1 MMTDAT
7 INVPS
12 LMPIS
17 VEPADQHSIQHG
29 SAATMLPAVVHGP
42 ASPTPKRRKMVLAK
56 GWKATKVDKG
66 GARSSRPL
74 SDPSVDFKD
83 AVKALEAKT
92 EILAFNMP
100 RELIDDINNLNKD
113 KVVTQV
119 RQLGIILTSEVH
131 RLEQAN

>member
-7 INVPS
+7 INMPSS

-17 VEPADQHSIQHG
+17 AEPTDQHSIQHG

-56 GWKATKVDKG
+56 GWKAMKVDKG

-74 SDPSVDFKD
+74 SDPSEDLKD

-92 EILAFNMP
+92 EILDGRLAQ
-100 RELIDDINNLNKD
+100 I
-113 KVVTQV
+113 
-119 RQLGIILTSEVH
+119 EVC
-131 RLEQAN
+131 RPGGAR